1 MPFVLTSIPGLFTR
15 PYSCALQLRKHTQD
29 IFTPYAVPGLILE
42 PAVGSN
48 RTAQISCYKSCYA
61 EILLTDANEKMTV
74 DELVKA
80 LKPRGRMTV
89 PDNIKAELLSKLRAA
104 IVS

>member
-1 MPFVLTSIPGLFTR
+1 
-15 PYSCALQLRKHTQD
+15 
-29 IFTPYAVPGLILE
+29 
-42 PAVGSN
+42 
-48 RTAQISCYKSCYA
+48 
-61 EILLTDANEKMTV
+61 MTV

-80 LKPRGRMTV
+80 LKPQGRMSV

>member
-1 MPFVLTSIPGLFTR
+1 VT
-15 PYSCALQLRKHTQD
+15 H
-29 IFTPYAVPGLILE
+29 
-42 PAVGSN
+42 
-48 RTAQISCYKSCYA
+48 A
-61 EILLTDANEKMTV
+61 ETLLKDGNEKMTV

-89 PDNIKAELLSKLRAA
+89 PDNIKAELLSKLRSA